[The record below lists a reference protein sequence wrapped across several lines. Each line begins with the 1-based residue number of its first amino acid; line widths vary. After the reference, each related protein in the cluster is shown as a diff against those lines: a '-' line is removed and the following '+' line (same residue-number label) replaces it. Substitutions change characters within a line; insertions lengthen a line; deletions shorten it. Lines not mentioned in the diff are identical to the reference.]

1 MVRKSAAV
9 IGMNEHVAVMQ
20 RQGLHSHFKLSPT
33 ETWSA
38 TILAGEN
45 VRTFAHM
52 PHMIRVYKT
61 PHL

>member
-1 MVRKSAAV
+1 
-9 IGMNEHVAVMQ
+9 MNEHVAVMQ